1 MRFVLPTVLI
11 FVAVIHALPVM
22 GVLGA
27 TKLTQLYGINVD
39 DPSLELLL
47 RHRAVLFGLLAGFLV
62 YAALRPERRLA
73 GLITGFVSVG
83 SFLAL
88 AQSAPSLTAG
98 VATVVRA
105 DWIALALLGIGVA
118 AHVIQRE

>member
-1 MRFVLPTVLI
+1 MRFVLPIVLI
-11 FVAVIHALPVM
+11 LVAMIHALPVM

-27 TKLTQLYGINVD
+27 TKLSQLYGINVD

-62 YAALRPERRLA
+62 YAAFRPELRLA
-73 GLITGFVSVG
+73 GLIAGFVSVG

-88 AQSAPSLTAG
+88 AQSATNLTAG

-105 DWIALALLGIGVA
+105 DWVALALLGVGAVA
-118 AHVIQRE
+118 YVIRRE